1 MFDIENVDFSSPE
14 TYFALES
21 FFNDLADAFS
31 NAHISVAD
39 DNGVLDARIKA
50 VYSVSLRDQAQ
61 RTRKVGESVQPRYD
75 TSNYRV
81 GGANFTANKPES
93 QG

>member
-1 MFDIENVDFSSPE
+1 MFDVEGIDFSSPD
-14 TYFALES
+14 TYIDLEN

-39 DNGVLDARIKA
+39 DRGVLDARLKA
-50 VYSVSLRDQAQ
+50 VYSVSLRDQAN
-61 RTRKVGESVQPRYD
+61 RTRKVGENIQPRYD

-81 GGANFTANKPES
+81 GGANFVANKPES